1 MGGTNQGFR
10 PFYFLRPDSNCD
22 ARGPDYGTLGPAEL
36 NRWTGMWSELIRR
49 PDVQNKAHRIVLG
62 QDGYCQGI
70 LGTGKLRLSLRDSR
84 TRRWVAVVGQWR
96 SGLTAERKLT

>member
-62 QDGYCQGI
+62 QDGYVRASWERVDFVSVCETRELEDGLQWW
-70 LGTGKLRLSLRDSR
+70 DSGE
-84 TRRWVAVVGQWR
+84 VV
-96 SGLTAERKLT
+96 